1 MAQPV
6 NGMASSR
13 RLVVSSADRP
23 TTYTMSSFDPQES
36 YASLTNFYE
45 VAGLGECPR
54 AALRALLLRQTVWS
68 VIVAVAA
75 LLMR

>member
-1 MAQPV
+1 
-6 NGMASSR
+6 
-13 RLVVSSADRP
+13 
-23 TTYTMSSFDPQES
+23 MSSFDPQES

-45 VAGLGECPR
+45 VAALGECPR

-68 VIVAVAA
+68 VMVAVAA